1 MKSFIKFAGIG
12 LLLAS
17 SLSFAQTPYT
27 EDSTYRGLGG
37 KEGIKKIVDTFIPMI
52 LADARINKT
61 FEDSDM
67 VQLAERLAEQFCEFS
82 GGPCKYTGKYKGKD
96 MESVHI
102 DLKITNAQ
110 FNALAEDLQIAMER
124 NGVASSVSNKLIA
137 KLAPMQRA
145 IVTMP
150 GAVPGAPP
158 VEAAK

>member
-1 MKSFIKFAGIG
+1 MISIRKWAAIG
-12 LLLAS
+12 LLLTSA
-17 SLSFAQTPYT
+17 LAMAQTPYAD
-27 EDSTYRGLGG
+27 DSTYRGLGG
-37 KEGIKKIVDTFIPMI
+37 KEGIKKLVDTFVPLI
-52 LADARINKT
+52 LADERIKKT

-110 FNALAEDLQIAMER
+110 FNALTEDLQIAMER
-124 NGVASSVSNKLIA
+124 HAIAPGVQNRLLA

-145 IVTMP
+145 IVTQ
-150 GAVPGAPP
+150 
-158 VEAAK
+158 